1 MPLDDYKAVY
11 NLYNA
16 LKEYY
21 LVNIKYLKILYYTQ
35 SSKFCGIIAKKAS
48 SDFIKENNIK
58 LPQKLWPDFKVQNFE
73 VDLLKYFKFVFE
85 VIQIFKVL

>member
-1 MPLDDYKAVY
+1 MPLDDYKAVC

-35 SSKFCGIIAKKAS
+35 SSKLCGIIAKKAS
-48 SDFIKENNIK
+48 SDFI
-58 LPQKLWPDFKVQNFE
+58 
-73 VDLLKYFKFVFE
+73 
-85 VIQIFKVL
+85 